1 MYNIKT
7 MSAPV
12 ISDEPVLEPAN
23 EVAEPEVVAPVA
35 KPKRV
40 GTKMT
45 DAQKLQLKKHMDKQ
59 KKAGMSASEMKSHR
73 MKMMARMRKGMTVNK
88 AHKDVTA

>member
-1 MYNIKT
+1 

-23 EVAEPEVVAPVA
+23 EVAEPEAVAPA

-40 GTKMT
+40 GTKMS
-45 DAQKLQLKKHMDKQ
+45 DKQKVDLKKHMVKME
-59 KKAGMSASEMKSHR
+59 KGGMTKSEMKSHR
-73 MKMMARMRKGMTVNK
+73 MKMMGKMRKGMTINK
-88 AHKDVTA
+88 AHKAITA

>member
-1 MYNIKT
+1 

-12 ISDEPVLEPAN
+12 ISDEPVPEPAN

-45 DAQKLQLKKHMDKQ
+45 DKQKADLKKHMVKME
-59 KKAGMSASEMKSHR
+59 KGGMTKSEMKSHR
-73 MKMMARMRKGMTVNK
+73 MKMMGKMRKGMTINK
-88 AHKDVTA
+88 AHKAITA

>member
-1 MYNIKT
+1 MYNIKN

-12 ISDEPVLEPAN
+12 ISDEPVPEPEPA
-23 EVAEPEVVAPVA
+23 VEVVAPVA

-45 DAQKLQLKKHMDKQ
+45 DKQKADLTKHMDKQ

>member
-1 MYNIKT
+1 

-12 ISDEPVLEPAN
+12 IYDEPVPEP
-23 EVAEPEVVAPVA
+23 EPEPEPEVVAPVA

-45 DAQKLQLKKHMDKQ
+45 DKQ

-73 MKMMARMRKGMTVNK
+73 MKMMGRMRKGMTVNK